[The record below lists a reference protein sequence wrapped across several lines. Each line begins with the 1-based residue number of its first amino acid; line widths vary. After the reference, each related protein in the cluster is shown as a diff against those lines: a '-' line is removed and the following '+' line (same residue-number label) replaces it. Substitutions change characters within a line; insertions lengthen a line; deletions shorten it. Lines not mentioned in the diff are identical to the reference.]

1 MRVLIAVHGFPPTH
15 YAGAERVAERIVKW
29 LVAHGHYVEVF
40 TIGSLTAPEFQL
52 ETRQEAGFVVHQ
64 ISYNVKAGDYF
75 RNLYDY
81 PLIAETLSDILNRGQ
96 FDLVHMISG
105 YLLGAQV
112 INTVKAAGI
121 PIVVTLTEYWFMCS
135 RLNLLH
141 PNDELCIGPE
151 NDAKCARCIL
161 EEKRRFRLPA
171 KAAPVLMNIF
181 WSIAHQMP
189 LAEAEQEAI
198 ARRREILQRALDAV
212 DLVISPSQFLIKTF
226 TQYGF
231 ETSHFR
237 LVRHGL
243 NLIPA
248 HRTAP
253 DPGEPAP
260 KPLRLG
266 FIGQI
271 KVHKGLDL
279 IIDAVL
285 PLLDT
290 GANISLDIW
299 GPDKEALDFS
309 RKLKKR
315 TENYPAIS
323 WHGRYHLAQVG
334 EILSSFDVLIVPSR
348 WYENSPLVILE
359 AFSAGLPVIATNL
372 GGMAEMIEHEKSGL
386 LFELNNAADL
396 RAQIN
401 RLLLNPDQL
410 QHLRTNIPPVKKG
423 ETEVEEVYAYYVSLT
438 QAQHQS
444 EA

>member
-1 MRVLIAVHGFPPTH
+1 
-15 YAGAERVAERIVKW
+15 
-29 LVAHGHYVEVF
+29 
-40 TIGSLTAPEFQL
+40 
-52 ETRQEAGFVVHQ
+52 
-64 ISYNVKAGDYF
+64 
-75 RNLYDY
+75 
-81 PLIAETLSDILNRGQ
+81 
-96 FDLVHMISG
+96 
-105 YLLGAQV
+105 
-112 INTVKAAGI
+112 
-121 PIVVTLTEYWFMCS
+121 
-135 RLNLLH
+135 
-141 PNDELCIGPE
+141 
-151 NDAKCARCIL
+151 
-161 EEKRRFRLPA
+161 
-171 KAAPVLMNIF
+171 
-181 WSIAHQMP
+181 
-189 LAEAEQEAI
+189 
-198 ARRREILQRALDAV
+198 
-212 DLVISPSQFLIKTF
+212 
-226 TQYGF
+226 
-231 ETSHFR
+231 
-237 LVRHGL
+237 
-243 NLIPA
+243 
-248 HRTAP
+248 
-253 DPGEPAP
+253 
-260 KPLRLG
+260 
-266 FIGQI
+266 
-271 KVHKGLDL
+271 
-279 IIDAVL
+279 VL

-290 GANISLDIW
+290 GANISLAIW

-309 RKLKKR
+309 SKLKKR